1 MILNLLRRK
10 APRTAERVC
19 YLHIGPHKTGST
31 SIQHA
36 LYVNA
41 KRLARL
47 GLYYP
52 TTLSPEG
59 RRRRNHSPLAR
70 KTYLRLP
77 GELRDA
83 PAWSEFSALLE
94 KTPGSIVVSSEHFA
108 ILLRRD
114 RWFER
119 IIGFFEEHGF
129 RVVIVAFVR
138 DQPIWMNSWY
148 TQDQKNF
155 ASRRSFTEFEA
166 HVIKRGYM
174 DPWAFLKRAMDHPR
188 ITVRPI
194 SFERA
199 VKQGLA
205 RSVLDVI
212 GVPASFKLEEPP
224 RINPNFGV
232 KGMFAAQEIMRRVDV
247 RIRSLPN
254 YIDLYEHFLKLM
266 EGRNW
271 EAQPYVGLTQ
281 EGYRAIRERFAPA
294 NEAFAQ
300 AYFGV
305 PWTELC
311 PERRYEPS
319 VFDFE
324 TASAA
329 DRADVLEVIE
339 EMVARVQESPKASA
353 A

>member
-1 MILNLLRRK
+1 MILDLLRRK
-10 APRTAERVC
+10 PPATAERVC

-36 LYVNA
+36 LSASA
-41 KRLARL
+41 KSLARL
-47 GLYYP
+47 GLSYP

-59 RRRRNHSPLAR
+59 RRRRNHTPLAR

-77 GELRDA
+77 GALRDA
-83 PAWSEFSALLE
+83 PVWAEFSALIE
-94 KTPGSIVVSSEHFA
+94 DTPGSIVVSSEHFA
-108 ILLRRD
+108 ILLRRE

-129 RVVIVAFVR
+129 RVVVVAFVR

-155 ASRRSFTEFEA
+155 ASRRSFAEFQA

-174 DPWAFLKRAMDHPR
+174 DPWAFLKLAMEHPAV
-188 ITVRPI
+188 TVRPI

-199 VKQGLA
+199 VKHGLA
-205 RSVLDVI
+205 RSFLDAI
-212 GVPASFKLEEPP
+212 GVPESFKLEEPP

-266 EGRNW
+266 EGRGW
-271 EAQPYVGLTQ
+271 EAVPYVGLT
-281 EGYRAIRERFAPA
+281 EERCRAIRERFAPA

-300 AYFGV
+300 AYFGRS
-305 PWTELC
+305 WAELC

-324 TASAA
+324 AASEA
-329 DRADVLEVIE
+329 DRADVLEVVE
-339 EMVARVQESPKASA
+339 EMVARVQASPKPAAS
-353 A
+353 